1 MTCAWACAFC
11 LRFLLFNCVSCLP
24 RRLSAYRLQ
33 PQAVPILDVQ
43 NWCAAFER
51 ALKRQNRH
59 RPDRRGS
66 VSGATSGRL
75 QPSARLQPVP
85 KRPVFYPKPLCPRG
99 PARLKWARV
108 GSRRLGLHRLH
119 AFSGRC
125 GACADS
131 CCGACAP
138 LHSLHRNITGSSKCL
153 KSDAPMNAATP
164 TTGGSTRI
172 TASLLQATTIRS
184 TCISARCG

>member
-75 QPSARLQPVP
+75 QPSARLRPVP

-99 PARLKWARV
+99 PARLKWAR
-108 GSRRLGLHRLH
+108 
-119 AFSGRC
+119 
-125 GACADS
+125 
-131 CCGACAP
+131 
-138 LHSLHRNITGSSKCL
+138 
-153 KSDAPMNAATP
+153 
-164 TTGGSTRI
+164 GGSGQIDYMHFQDGVVPAQTVVAERVRPYI
-172 TASLLQATTIRS
+172 LSIATSQGVRNV
-184 TCISARCG
+184 